1 MKIAPVDEGHFY
13 GYALQ
18 TLGCVKP
25 AEASTNDDDP
35 MGRCYSSHAH
45 SIATTERAL
54 LRSYVLRGMLKQT
67 NRGKFP
73 SPSGT
78 IDRARK
84 LVVLRR
90 QAHCRKIW
98 KCFLGRLIQ
107 QALLCALLDD
117 APNVIRVEFQ
127 HFTDVIEAKEP
138 IVILVQDPLGRLG
151 EDSFSASTFCRT
163 VLEVTIDCVLK
174 HRRDQFYLRRMSGTT
189 SIHME
194 ILMDDDDVGLSEQI
208 SCLFPT
214 EEIFC
219 DLFMH
224 KRLFV

>member
-98 KCFLGRLIQ
+98 KCLLGQLIQ
-107 QALLCALLDD
+107 QALLRALLND
-117 APNVIRVEFQ
+117 PSHVIRVEFQ

-138 IVILVQDPLGRLG
+138 IVILVQDPLGGLR
-151 EDSFSASTFCRT
+151 EDSFSPSTFGCI
-163 VLEVTIDCVLK
+163 VLQVTIDCVLE
-174 HRRDQFYLRRMSGTT
+174 HRRDQLYLWRMSATAA
-189 SIHME
+189 IHME
-194 ILMDDDDVGLSEQI
+194 ILMDNDDVGLPE
-208 SCLFPT
+208 
-214 EEIFC
+214 
-219 DLFMH
+219 
-224 KRLFV
+224 